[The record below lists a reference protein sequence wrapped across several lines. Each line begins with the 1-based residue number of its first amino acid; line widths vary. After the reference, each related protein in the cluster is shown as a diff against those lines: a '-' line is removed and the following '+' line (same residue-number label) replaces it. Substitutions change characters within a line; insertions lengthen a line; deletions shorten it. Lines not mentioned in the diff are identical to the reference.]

1 MLKKLFSH
9 TAIYGLAPQITKI
22 ASFFSLPLITA
33 ELTDLDYGIAG
44 IMTAYT
50 ASISVLAALGLKVVL
65 VNSFFKSPAHIM
77 GVAPD
82 IWFLIYLEYFLCHY
96 IKCIN
101 LPGNPYQRLE
111 KMNGLYYY

>member
-65 VNSFFKSPAHIM
+65 VNSFFKSPA
-77 GVAPD
+77 
-82 IWFLIYLEYFLCHY
+82 IYGRGARYMVSYLFGIFLCHY